1 MTAVGIIAE
10 YNPFHTGHQWQI
22 AEVRRRLGPDVPVI
36 AAMSGNWV
44 QRGDAAVL
52 EKHSRAAAAVRG
64 GADLVL
70 EIPLTWATASAER
83 FAQGGVGVL
92 AAAGIADTLVFGS
105 ESGDLAALQRTAD
118 YLQSPAYFDAL
129 RAALKT
135 GCSFAAARQQ
145 ALDAAPGL
153 PHWDTRTRPND
164 QLALEYLK
172 ALPGTGLRPMALP
185 RCGAAHDG
193 AAQDGIASASRIRS
207 LLRDGADVS
216 EWLPAGETIRPEETA
231 FLERNERGVLTR
243 LRTMTA
249 EDFRALPDCGE
260 GLEHRMVLAAREGC
274 SLEEVCQLAKTKRYA
289 YARIRRLAVRSLLGL
304 TKADLAAD
312 LPYLRVLAMN
322 ARGQALLP
330 AMKRTARLPILT
342 RPAAVRQLGPKA
354 VRCMELEARGT
365 DLWQLC
371 LAEPGPGGLEWK
383 TGVRIV

>member
-1 MTAVGIIAE
+1 MTAIGIIAE
-10 YNPFHTGHQWQI
+10 YNPFHAGHQWQI
-22 AEVRRRLGPDVPVI
+22 AEVRRRLGADVPVI

-52 EKHSRAAAAVRG
+52 EKHSRAASAVRG

-70 EIPLTWATASAER
+70 EIPLTWALASAER

-118 YLQSPAYFDAL
+118 YLQSPAYDAAL
-129 RAALKT
+129 RAELKT
-135 GCSFAAARQQ
+135 GCSFAAARQR

-172 ALPGTGLRPMALP
+172 ALPGTGLRPVALP
-185 RCGAAHDG
+185 RRGAAHDG
-193 AAQDGIASASRIRS
+193 AVQDGIASASRIRS
-207 LLRDGADVS
+207 MLQNGEDVS
-216 EWLPAGETIRPEETA
+216 AWLPAEETIRPEETA
-231 FLERNERGVLTR
+231 FLERNARGVLTR

-249 EDFRALPDCGE
+249 ADFRALPDCSE
-260 GLEHRMVLAAREGC
+260 GLEHRMVQAARQGR
-274 SLEEVCQLAKTKRYA
+274 SVEEVCQLAKTKRYA

-304 TKADLAAD
+304 TEADFAAE

-322 ARGQALLP
+322 VRGRELLH
-330 AMKRTARLPILT
+330 AMKRTASLPILT
-342 RPAAVRQLGPKA
+342 RPAAVRQLGPEA
-354 VRCMELEARGT
+354 VRCMELESRGT

-371 LAEPGPGGLEWK
+371 LTEPGPGGLEWK